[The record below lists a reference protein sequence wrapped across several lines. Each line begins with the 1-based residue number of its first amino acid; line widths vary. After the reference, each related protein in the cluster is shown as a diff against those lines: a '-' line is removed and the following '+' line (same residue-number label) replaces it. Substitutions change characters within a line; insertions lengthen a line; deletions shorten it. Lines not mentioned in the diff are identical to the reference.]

1 MSISLPLPRIK
12 IVGTEFR
19 RLGSRWKGWGSQQLD
34 GDFEEAYITSTG
46 VNDSV
51 RSVMK
56 NTFSGDHANGCNII
70 RYRWDLW
77 EMLDVNSPDAAN
89 ITVNEATMSSLIRVL
104 DFARKN
110 NMYVLLSG
118 CRQTS
123 ILPHSDGRLKI
134 PAWYNDT
141 FGDTDP
147 KDRWDV
153 HQFVWEEVA
162 KRIVAS
168 KNSST
173 LLGYELINEPIISS
187 DASASWLGPLSSLGS
202 DLYFSTVIA
211 RGLTGAPAMAA
222 AVDWMTQLKNA
233 IKAIDS
239 KALVTVGVFPFGGT
253 SQPFGPTNSQ
263 QILDF
268 LSPHF
273 YPSNLN
279 TPSSAPTQL
288 QHITDWVTNSS
299 KPIVCGE
306 YTSWAS
312 ETDNI
317 AHWNVLKTA
326 VEAVV
331 SFSWGYGPDAFAPA
345 NYEPYQYPG
354 PVANGP
360 PLVGSAWWQRVLA
373 KARLIFFT
381 ARRDGFLYGY
391 RRKTFTDPDTKRIT
405 LDGNPTTVWRLT
417 HDSTV
422 RDYINYH
429 NTQCWS
435 HDGRY
440 VCVERWVEGA
450 ASENWSGKSSIQ
462 IYIMDLETD
471 SEIYIDNGMA
481 PRWAKLSNKL
491 FYAHFTGNGD
501 LNWETGIENRMYDCT
516 QPENGLVVVA
526 YGMQELGET
535 SIDDQYLYGV
545 RRFPVADSPTGR
557 ERVPVRVKIELGGPS
572 DIDTSETDY
581 WLMLG
586 SGNGTRP
593 LPSRKYPVIAQ
604 RAKQDLTG
612 DGIVDKEGFDQSRS
626 FSDLDGGNERTG
638 TLLTEGAH
646 QAWSGDGEWWILGN
660 MQLRGRSAAEGLGT
674 DPNNPDSIRNGH
686 SGQSGYPSNTYILSH
701 GRTSDPGECGQSG
714 RWISNGG
721 GVCDIRTGGSWEA
734 ISPKSQIVYP
744 EGVGDVSEPYD
755 SDAKGSPDGTKICF
769 LSNLDLARPEIAY
782 CTVAVSSATGNP
794 DLQVDNT
801 AAFPSTGYLV
811 HKTEIIYYSGKTA
824 TSFGDSSNGFPVT
837 RGSLKTQIR
846 GIDAGGVFTLLDAR
860 VIPLGLRNTPNMPNF
875 MNGPALGDTFNDSSR
890 EGAIEYFPD
899 GTGDLAH
906 QQMTDVYVSIVR
918 KPDAPYLRDNAGQME
933 LVPGENHR
941 ETAGYRIFKIGADL
955 GETLISGAALIQP
968 GASFTLLHAG
978 TYTARAV
985 EKSSLEG
992 HKSND
997 FVITTARVLDVLDA
1011 IPAGFDWFTY
1021 EWKVDGS
1028 VVTESQAKAA
1038 AVSSHLKSHR
1048 SEGLLSTETWNL
1060 DKLIQRDTQDYFG
1073 VVCIK
1078 EYYTE
1083 NSAGVNRISL
1093 KEFYRD
1099 PDNVTLYTGDSSL
1112 WQTYAVDE
1120 VEPKK
1125 GIVSE
1130 EIFDIETGWKL
1141 SMKQWRYYD
1150 KL

>member
-1 MSISLPLPRIK
+1 
-12 IVGTEFR
+12 
-19 RLGSRWKGWGSQQLD
+19 
-34 GDFEEAYITSTG
+34 
-46 VNDSV
+46 
-51 RSVMK
+51 
-56 NTFSGDHANGCNII
+56 
-70 RYRWDLW
+70 
-77 EMLDVNSPDAAN
+77 
-89 ITVNEATMSSLIRVL
+89 
-104 DFARKN
+104 
-110 NMYVLLSG
+110 
-118 CRQTS
+118 
-123 ILPHSDGRLKI
+123 
-134 PAWYNDT
+134 
-141 FGDTDP
+141 
-147 KDRWDV
+147 
-153 HQFVWEEVA
+153 
-162 KRIVAS
+162 
-168 KNSST
+168 
-173 LLGYELINEPIISS
+173 
-187 DASASWLGPLSSLGS
+187 
-202 DLYFSTVIA
+202 
-211 RGLTGAPAMAA
+211 
-222 AVDWMTQLKNA
+222 
-233 IKAIDS
+233 
-239 KALVTVGVFPFGGT
+239 
-253 SQPFGPTNSQ
+253 
-263 QILDF
+263 
-268 LSPHF
+268 
-273 YPSNLN
+273 
-279 TPSSAPTQL
+279 
-288 QHITDWVTNSS
+288 
-299 KPIVCGE
+299 
-306 YTSWAS
+306 
-312 ETDNI
+312 
-317 AHWNVLKTA
+317 
-326 VEAVV
+326 
-331 SFSWGYGPDAFAPA
+331 
-345 NYEPYQYPG
+345 
-354 PVANGP
+354 
-360 PLVGSAWWQRVLA
+360 
-373 KARLIFFT
+373 
-381 ARRDGFLYGY
+381 
-391 RRKTFTDPDTKRIT
+391 
-405 LDGNPTTVWRLT
+405 LT

-604 RAKQDLTG
+604 RSKQDLTG
-612 DGIVDKEGFDQSRS
+612 DGIVDGEGFDQSRS
-626 FSDLDGGNERTG
+626 FSDLDGTNERTG

-646 QAWSGDGEWWILGN
+646 QAWSGDGEWWLFGN

-782 CTVAVSSATGNP
+782 CTVSVSSATGNP
-794 DLQVDNT
+794 DIQVDNT

-824 TSFGDSSNGFPVT
+824 TSFGDSSNGLPVT

-846 GIDAGGVFTLLDAR
+846 GIDFGGVFTLLDAR

-890 EGAIEYFPD
+890 EGATEYFPN

-1141 SMKQWRYYD
+1141 SMKQWRYDDDGFFKDMKKRSKLTAEYVYANGIPLVYINSGSKRYVNAVYVTGTHEWFEYEWTGASPYD
-1150 KL
+1150 HYSGDQSGWTLVAP